1 MHDGKI
7 FEDKGIN
14 ALGIGATAKAISIAE
29 AEAHSGTI
37 CAARTLK
44 AKAGIA
50 ESPTRSDCRKA
61 GAKGNAQNNKG
72 IKMKY
77 RGHET
82 FSIRKNWL
90 AKGLEAVAGNVAI
103 FTDKKIE
110 AMDELGIGRN
120 MVFALRYW
128 LKAVGL
134 TSEEKVERQTKT
146 IFTPLG
152 NVIFENDPYVEEIGT
167 LWLLHRV
174 LAMNKDFATSWYF
187 FFNEFNLAE
196 FSKEDFVAAL
206 ESFDR
211 MNGGSAAHSSFEGD
225 FECLLNT
232 YISRFKT
239 ETEADPEDNM
249 DCPFAELGLVDFA
262 RSVEG
267 KKIYRK
273 VIPPKQNIPPLI
285 FLAALYGNENGTGVG
300 AGNGEVLLS
309 DIQNKAGG
317 AAKIFNLDVIT
328 LMDILGQL
336 ENLDL
341 IRIVRTAGLDVIRL
355 NENESYFS
363 CIKKYYAELKK

>member
-1 MHDGKI
+1 
-7 FEDKGIN
+7 
-14 ALGIGATAKAISIAE
+14 
-29 AEAHSGTI
+29 
-37 CAARTLK
+37 
-44 AKAGIA
+44 
-50 ESPTRSDCRKA
+50 
-61 GAKGNAQNNKG
+61 
-72 IKMKY
+72 MKY

-90 AKGLEAVAGNVAI
+90 AKGLEAVAGNAAI

-134 TSEEKVERQTKT
+134 TREEKVERQTKT

-152 NVIFENDPYVEEIGT
+152 KVIFENDPYVEEIGT
-167 LWLLHRV
+167 FWLLHHV
-174 LAMNKDFATSWYF
+174 LATNKDFATSWYF

-196 FSKEDFVAAL
+196 FSKEDFVGAL

-211 MNGGSAAHSSFEGD
+211 MNGGSAAHSSLESD

-239 ETEADPEDNM
+239 EMEADPEDNM

-262 RSVEG
+262 RTVEG

-285 FLAALYGNENGTGVG
+285 FLAALYGNGTG
-300 AGNGEVLLS
+300 AGGLPVECANENSRYEILLS

-317 AAKIFNLDVIT
+317 VAKIFNLDVIT

-355 NENESYFS
+355 NESEDYFS

>member
-211 MNGGSAAHSSFEGD
+211 MNGGSTAHSSFEGD